1 MKKKLFLLFLFL
13 STLYYAQSPSDC
25 EGAIPLC
32 GNSNITFTP
41 TGHGDVEEDIGT
53 NSCLGSEGFS
63 VWYKFTVTIAGTL
76 AFTITP
82 NNPRNDYDFALWG
95 PTNGGCSSLLN
106 PQGQYIT
113 PLRCNYYPTG
123 TFQGRTGLSLTIPPP
138 PPPANP
144 FNSNQT
150 VWSPYINATAGE
162 TYYLV
167 IDNYSAVAQGFTL
180 QWTGTASLESGFNDP
195 TLAPNPFIPP
205 GVPAANPANSNEIY
219 LCTGFTVPFDFTS
232 LTAGI
237 RNGNS
242 TLFEVTY
249 HSSAVDVL
257 TGANPLTTA
266 PVNATTTYYYRI
278 TYRDPNNTNP
288 NAAVCSR
295 SGAFKFVDRSITVA
309 DVTLT
314 QCNNNNAGTA
324 IYDLS
329 SANVIA
335 DPTVIK
341 HYYPT
346 MADLNAGTNE
356 ITGPSIYQYTSG
368 EGTVFVKAI
377 SSLGCIDTAQIT
389 LNFHPV
395 VTVTE
400 ASLRKCF
407 MENNPSLASFDLTTA
422 SVTTMTGIT
431 KKYYPSETDAVNGT
445 NEILTPLNY
454 VAPSGVAYVKVTNT
468 QGCYAIAKVTL
479 NILPP
484 VQSSVLQDKIIC
496 IEDTTTLDA
505 GPGFAGYEWST
516 GATTQM
522 ISNVGVGTYWV
533 RLRTGECIT
542 LQKVKVYASEQ
553 PVVTDISVTNN
564 SITVNVIGGTP
575 DYSYSMDN
583 INWQPSN
590 VFTNLSRGDHK
601 VYVKDAYDC
610 EAIGISVLI
619 PNMINVITP
628 NADGVNDEIDYSAL
642 SGRQNLVFTVYDR
655 YGSKIYQTS
664 KDNGYKWDG
673 TLVGKKIPT
682 GTYWYSITWN
692 ENDKKNT
699 VFKYS
704 GWIMVKNRD

>member
-13 STLYYAQSPSDC
+13 STLYYAQSDC
-25 EGAIPLC
+25 ETAVPIC
-32 GNSNITFTP
+32 GDSDVNFVP
-41 TGHGDVEEDIGT
+41 TGWGDIQENIGS
-53 NSCLGSEGFS
+53 NSCLSTENFS
-63 VWYKFTVTIAGTL
+63 VWYKFTVTRSGTL
-76 AFTITP
+76 AFTISP
-82 NNPRNDYDFALWG
+82 NNPANDYDFALWG
-95 PTNGGCSSLLN
+95 PTNGGCASLLN
-106 PQGQYIT
+106 SQGQYIT
-113 PLRCNYYPTG
+113 PLRCNFSGLTG
-123 TFQGRTGLSLTIPPP
+123 ITGQTGLSLTIPPTGT
-138 PPPANP
+138 
-144 FNSNQT
+144 NQGQ
-150 VWSPYINATAGE
+150 WSPYVNATVGD

-167 IDNYSAVAQGFTL
+167 VDNWSRVAQGFTL
-180 QWTGTASLESGFNDP
+180 QWTGTASLEAGFNDP

-205 GVPAANPANSNEIY
+205 GTPAANPANPNEIY

-266 PVNATTTYYYRI
+266 LVNATTTYYYRI

-295 SGAFKFVDRSITVA
+295 SGTFKFVDRSINATDA
-309 DVTLT
+309 TLT

-324 IYDLS
+324 MYDLS
-329 SANVIA
+329 TANVFA
-335 DPTVIK
+335 DPTATRQ
-341 HYYPT
+341 YYPT
-346 MADLNAGTNE
+346 LADMNAGTNE
-356 ITGPSIYQYTSG
+356 ITGPAIYQYVSG
-368 EGTVFVKAI
+368 ETTIFVKVTSA
-377 SSLGCIDTAQIT
+377 LGCTDTAEIN
-389 LNFHPV
+389 LRFHPV
-395 VTVTE
+395 VTVME
-400 ASLRKCF
+400 ARLSNCF
-407 MENNPSLASFDLTTA
+407 HEDNPSLATFDLTIA
-422 SVTTMTGIT
+422 NVTTMTGIT
-431 KKYYPSETDAVNGT
+431 KRYYPSPTDAVNGT
-445 NEILTPLNY
+445 NEILTPANY
-454 VAPSGVAYVKVTNT
+454 VAPSGVVFVKVFNQ
-468 QGCYAIAKVTL
+468 QGCYAIAKVNL
-479 NILPP
+479 HVLPP
-484 VQSSVLQDKIIC
+484 VKSSVLEDKIIC

-542 LQKVKVYASEQ
+542 LQKVKVYASDQ

-564 SITVNVIGGTP
+564 SITINVIGGTP
-575 DYSYSMDN
+575 EYSYSMDN

-601 VYVKDAYDC
+601 IYVKDAYDC
-610 EAIGISVLI
+610 DPIGISVLI
-619 PNMINVITP
+619 PNLINVITP
-628 NADGVNDEIDYSAL
+628 NGDGVNDEIDYSAL

-655 YGSKIYQTS
+655 YGSKIYETG
-664 KDNGYKWDG
+664 KANGYKWDG
-673 TLVGKKIPT
+673 TLVGKKIAT

-699 VFKYS
+699 ALKYS